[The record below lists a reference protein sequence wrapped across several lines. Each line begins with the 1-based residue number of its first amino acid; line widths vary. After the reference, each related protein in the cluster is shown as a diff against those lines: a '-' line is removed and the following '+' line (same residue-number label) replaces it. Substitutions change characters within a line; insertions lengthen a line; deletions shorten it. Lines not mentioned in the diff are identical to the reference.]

1 MQDDESWQ
9 MGEVF
14 GDHGWNVIVRPTKPL
29 VGKQKTTTVQPCQ
42 TTKQKGTCQ
51 NRPVRNF
58 QEVCLLKY
66 LINEINTLN
75 AFKYKHHQGPSIN
88 IWHPQASTPN
98 CEKQPCC
105 FFGWAP
111 ASKQWNTWLTRAR
124 PQLSRLL
131 WPKQSL
137 LQAAGQRLRVVASPS
152 FSNSSPRKMV

>member
-29 VGKQKTTTVQPCQ
+29 VGKQKTTTVRPCQ

-66 LINEINTLN
+66 LINDINTLN
-75 AFKYKHHQGPSIN
+75 AFKYKHSSNIHIIFDILKHPPLPVKKYPAVFFVVGPCLEAMK
-88 IWHPQASTPN
+88 HR
-98 CEKQPCC
+98 
-105 FFGWAP
+105 
-111 ASKQWNTWLTRAR
+111 LTSRAR

-137 LQAAGQRLRVVASPS
+137 LQAAGQRLR
-152 FSNSSPRKMV
+152 